1 MFEKESKEYV
11 NKQKPQF
18 KIFGV
23 VSDDV
28 EYAYQ
33 HGALDVYNKLNN
45 WHDLIKNSDD
55 LPKEN
60 MKQVIVG
67 LSDGSYEMGYYC
79 IHNKTW
85 WNNDCPDYDDELGY
99 YDLKNDVHVYPIKWK
114 EII

>member
-11 NKQKPQF
+11 DKLKSKF
-18 KIFGV
+18 KIFEI

-28 EYAYQ
+28 ERAYRR
-33 HGALDVYNKLNN
+33 GALDVYNKLNN
-45 WHDLIKNSDD
+45 WHDLVKNSDD

-60 MKQVIVG
+60 MKQVIVE

-85 WNNDCPDYDDELGY
+85 WNNDCPDYDDKLGY
-99 YDLKNDVHVYPIKWK
+99 HDIKNDIHVVPIKWK

>member
-1 MFEKESKEYV
+1 MFEKEFEIYKNQSKW
-11 NKQKPQF
+11 KG
-18 KIFGV
+18 KIFMKDEEICFKDGI
-23 VSDDV
+23 
-28 EYAYQ
+28 EYA
-33 HGALDVYNKLNN
+33 LNEINK
-45 WHDLIKNSDD
+45 WHNLEENPND

-99 YDLKNDVHVYPIKWK
+99 HDIKNDIHIVPIKWK